1 MTCPSPPE
9 RGAARIYLRQVGSRT
24 GVVAELPSAWSELVR
39 LAETKMGFVPRPL
52 RFFLATGD
60 ELGEDGLDL
69 VRANEAIYVSGGGED
84 WAPLGESTTTDPTS
98 DSTSD
103 ALAMLHSEPEQRH
116 RTVIALANL
125 SHHLQRERGTS
136 CTWLASGRSI
146 PNFKTLLVDI
156 RPEVD
161 AALRE
166 VVRPDAQQWFDQIVA
181 LIATER
187 HAVDAAPDSIAGRTG
202 GRLLRDTAG
211 LLRRDLLGAGGGG
224 GGGREREQLHRRDG
238 HLRAVQPP
246 QGIAGDGARI
256 PLGCPRAARYAARL
270 HPEARLR
277 RPGRVRPP
285 GQDPRELAAG
295 RRARRAARDRVS
307 RLPRRRGAAVRAG
320 GARER
325 LRPARRALLPL
336 GGAVLGPLLDARGQ
350 AAAARGAPRRGRA
363 EGRPQ
368 PRAQPRAGD
377 G

>member
-1 MTCPSPPE
+1 MACPSPPS

-24 GVVAELPSAWSELVR
+24 GVVAELPSAWNELVR

-69 VRANEAIYVSGGGED
+69 VRANEVIYVSGGGED
-84 WAPLGESTTTDPTS
+84 WAPLGESATTDPTS

-166 VVRPDAQQWFDQIVA
+166 VMRPEAQQWFNQIVA

-202 GRLLRDTAG
+202 ALDPSPPPPWLVKRSSQTA
-211 LLRRDLLGAGGGG
+211 LIPH
-224 GGGREREQLHRRDG
+224 LH
-238 HLRAVQPP
+238 
-246 QGIAGDGARI
+246 
-256 PLGCPRAARYAARL
+256 L
-270 HPEARLR
+270 HPHPHPHLH
-277 RPGRVRPP
+277 PHLHLHLSQV
-285 GQDPRELAAG
+285 
-295 RRARRAARDRVS
+295 RRAPFTRRCGAT
-307 RLPRRRGAAVRAG
+307 LP
-320 GARER
+320 
-325 LRPARRALLPL
+325 
-336 GGAVLGPLLDARGQ
+336 
-350 AAAARGAPRRGRA
+350 
-363 EGRPQ
+363 
-368 PRAQPRAGD
+368 
-377 G
+377 

>member
-1 MTCPSPPE
+1 MPLDFMWTHGQLLLHTAKSKLAGLVLPGEIRRPPGQASRLGNGMTCPSPPE

-166 VVRPDAQQWFDQIVA
+166 VVRPDAQPWFDQIVA

-202 GRLLRDTAG
+202 ALDPS
-211 LLRRDLLGAGGGG
+211 
-224 GGGREREQLHRRDG
+224 
-238 HLRAVQPP
+238 PP
-246 QGIAGDGARI
+246 LPLACHEVLANALI
-256 PLGCPRAARYAARL
+256 PTPTPTPTCTCTLS
-270 HPEARLR
+270 
-277 RPGRVRPP
+277 
-285 GQDPRELAAG
+285 Q
-295 RRARRAARDRVS
+295 ARRA
-307 RLPRRRGAAVRAG
+307 PFTRRCGVT
-320 GARER
+320 
-325 LRPARRALLPL
+325 PP
-336 GGAVLGPLLDARGQ
+336 
-350 AAAARGAPRRGRA
+350 
-363 EGRPQ
+363 
-368 PRAQPRAGD
+368 
-377 G
+377 

>member
-116 RTVIALANL
+116 RIVIALANL
-125 SHHLQRERGTS
+125 SHQLQRERGTS

-166 VVRPDAQQWFDQIVA
+166 VVRPDAQPWFDQIVA

-202 GRLLRDTAG
+202 ALDPS
-211 LLRRDLLGAGGGG
+211 
-224 GGGREREQLHRRDG
+224 
-238 HLRAVQPP
+238 PP
-246 QGIAGDGARI
+246 PPLACHEVLANALI
-256 PLGCPRAARYAARL
+256 PTPTPTPTCTCTLS
-270 HPEARLR
+270 
-277 RPGRVRPP
+277 
-285 GQDPRELAAG
+285 Q
-295 RRARRAARDRVS
+295 ARRA
-307 RLPRRRGAAVRAG
+307 PFTRRCGVT
-320 GARER
+320 
-325 LRPARRALLPL
+325 PP
-336 GGAVLGPLLDARGQ
+336 
-350 AAAARGAPRRGRA
+350 
-363 EGRPQ
+363 
-368 PRAQPRAGD
+368 
-377 G
+377 